1 MKKIFIVCLFVG
13 FLSCKGQ
20 EKKTEIVVD
29 VHVKEFQKMIGKNGA
44 QLIDVRTPKEYEKG
58 HLKEALLIN
67 YMADDF
73 ISNAF
78 KGLDKSKPVLIYCA
92 SGGRSAKSAKIY
104 KEAGFTKVYNLLGGF
119 RAWKAKNLEIEK

>member
-1 MKKIFIVCLFVG
+1 MKKAVFICLFLG

-20 EKKTEIVVD
+20 EKKADTFID
-29 VHVKEFQKMIGKNGA
+29 VNVEAFQKMIGKNGS
-44 QLIDVRTPKEYEKG
+44 QLIDVRTPREYGYG
-58 HLKEALLIN
+58 HLKDALLIN
-67 YMADDF
+67 FMEDDF
-73 ISNAF
+73 TNKAF

-92 SGGRSAKSAKIY
+92 SGGRSAKSAKLY

>member
-1 MKKIFIVCLFVG
+1 MKKAVLICLLVG

-20 EKKTEIVVD
+20 EKKTEIVID
-29 VHVKEFQKMIGKNGA
+29 VHVEEFQKMIGKNGG
-44 QLIDVRTPKEYEKG
+44 QLIDVRTPAEYENG
-58 HLKEALLIN
+58 HLKDALLIN

-73 ISNAF
+73 KAKAF

-119 RAWKAKNLEIEK
+119 RAWSAKNLEVEK

>member
-20 EKKTEIVVD
+20 EKKVETFID
-29 VHVKEFQKMIGKNGA
+29 VNVEEFQKMIGKNGA
-44 QLIDVRTPKEYEKG
+44 QLIDVRTPKEYELG

>member
-1 MKKIFIVCLFVG
+1 MKKAILICLLAIFI
-13 FLSCKGQ
+13 SCKGQ
-20 EKKTEIVVD
+20 EKKSETFID
-29 VHVKEFQKMIGKNGA
+29 VNVEEFQKLIQKKGA
-44 QLIDVRTPKEYEKG
+44 QLIDVRTLGEYNNG
-58 HLKEALLIN
+58 HLKDALLIN

-73 ISNAF
+73 KANAF
-78 KGLDKSKPVLIYCA
+78 VGLDKSKPVLIYCA